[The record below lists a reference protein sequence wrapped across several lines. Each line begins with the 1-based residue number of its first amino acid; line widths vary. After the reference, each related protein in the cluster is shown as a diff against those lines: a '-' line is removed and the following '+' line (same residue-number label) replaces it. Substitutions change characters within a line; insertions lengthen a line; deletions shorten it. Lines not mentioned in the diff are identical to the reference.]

1 MTNIN
6 TTPKMTKAQKFALLA
21 EIPAVANDP
30 VLAEFVAH
38 EMELLA
44 NKKSAPKKPTSAQK
58 ANEVIKD
65 GILDFLS
72 NGERYTIGELMKFV
86 PNLPEGM
93 TPQRMTALVTQLK
106 NENLVERIEDKRK
119 AYFKVVEG

>member
-6 TTPKMTKAQKFALLA
+6 TTPKMTKAQKYALLA

-44 NKKSAPKKPTSAQK
+44 NKKSSPKKPTAHQT
-58 ANEVIKD
+58 ANV
-65 GILDFLS
+65 GILEAILA
-72 NGERYTIGELMKFV
+72 GMERNRCYTITELIKEI
-86 PNLPEGM
+86 PECAEL
-93 TPQRMTALVTQLK
+93 TNQRVSAILRPVIGSR
-106 NENLVERIEDKRK
+106 VERVEDKRK
-119 AYFKVVEG
+119 AYFKVM

>member
-1 MTNIN
+1 MTNTN

-44 NKKSAPKKPTSAQK
+44 NKKSSPKKPTAQQT
-58 ANEVIKD
+58 ANV
-65 GILDFLS
+65 GILEAIIAGMEPD
-72 NGERYTIGELMKFV
+72 RCYTITELIKEI
-86 PNLPEGM
+86 PECAEL
-93 TPQRMTALVTQLK
+93 TNQRVSAILRPVIGSR
-106 NENLVERIEDKRK
+106 VERIEDKRK
-119 AYFKVVEG
+119 AYFKVM

>member
-1 MTNIN
+1 MTNS

-21 EIPAVANDP
+21 KIPAVANDP
-30 VLAEFVAH
+30 VLSEFVAH

-44 NKKSAPKKPTSAQK
+44 NKKSSPKKPTTAQK
-58 ANEVIKD
+58 ANEVIKEA
-65 GILDFLS
+65 ILDFLS
-72 NGERYTIGELMKFV
+72 NGERYTISELMKFV
-86 PNLPEGM
+86 PNLPEEM

>member
-1 MTNIN
+1 MN
-6 TTPKMTKAQKFALLA
+6 TTSTPKLTKAQKFALLA

-44 NKKSAPKKPTSAQK
+44 NKKSSPKKPTAQQT
-58 ANEVIKD
+58 ANV
-65 GILDFLS
+65 GILEAIVAGMEPD
-72 NGERYTIGELMKFV
+72 RCYTITELIKEI
-86 PNLPEGM
+86 PECAEL
-93 TPQRMTALVTQLK
+93 TNQRVSAILRPVIGSR
-106 NENLVERIEDKRK
+106 VERIEDKRK